1 MERLN
6 ILFDGVCNLCSGFVV
21 FTIKRDP
28 DAKFKFASLQSN
40 EGGNL
45 QKEFG
50 IDPDNIKTMVLVE
63 NDNYYIKS
71 DAVLRIFK
79 HLDGMWF
86 ILYYLIYI
94 PRPIRNFVYDLV
106 ANNRYRWFGK
116 KDVCMLPTPGLKKGS
131 FKINPGFPV

>member
-21 FTIKRDP
+21 FTIKRDS

-40 EGGNL
+40 EGENL

-63 NDNYYIKS
+63 NDNYYLKS

-79 HLDGMWF
+79 RLDGMWF

-116 KDVCMLPTPGLKKGS
+116 KDVCMLPSPELKKR
-131 FKINPGFPV
+131 FL